1 MCAGRGSNVRRGGL
15 CAQDGEA
22 SCTWFR
28 PVPFTKREGMGVV
41 EELDVVL
48 HAADSVKGL

>member
-1 MCAGRGSNVRRGGL
+1 MSGVADCVRRTGKRPVHG
-15 CAQDGEA
+15 
-22 SCTWFR
+22 
-28 PVPFTKREGMGVV
+28 PVPFTNREGMGVV